1 MYVALGNPTI
11 FSAYYYHIWH
21 ISQFCFDQL
30 IFEIF
35 CFEKA
40 KRKAIVVQM
49 YDTEKSYVEAL
60 KILVTVIC

>member
-11 FSAYYYHIWH
+11 LSAYYYHIWH

-35 CFEKA
+35 
-40 KRKAIVVQM
+40 RKG
-49 YDTEKSYVEAL
+49 
-60 KILVTVIC
+60 